1 MNIVEFNNI
10 NEEKAETIK
19 CAFNYFLGTK
29 HKLKLSGNM
38 INLQ

>member
-1 MNIVEFNNI
+1 MNIVEYNNI

-29 HKLKLSGNM
+29 HKFQ
-38 INLQ
+38 IIRII